1 MVKIKKTKNNV
12 KSALPEERFQEAK
25 VRIVMKVRSV
35 SREKALAIL
44 SAGDSSSV
52 DSKKPAV
59 TPAVM
64 SGGED
69 EGIISAKDFFGE

>member
-1 MVKIKKTKNNV
+1 MLKIKKTNQNV

-35 SREKALAIL
+35 SRAKALAIL

-52 DSKKPAV
+52 DLKKPAV

-69 EGIISAKDFFGE
+69 EEFISAKDFFGE

>member
-1 MVKIKKTKNNV
+1 MLKIKKTKKNV

-52 DSKKPAV
+52 DLKKPAV
-59 TPAVM
+59 PPAVM

-69 EGIISAKDFFGE
+69 EEFISAKDFFGE

>member
-1 MVKIKKTKNNV
+1 MLKIKKTKKNA
-12 KSALPEERFQEAK
+12 KSAKPEDSFQEAK
-25 VRIVMKVRSV
+25 VRIMMKVRGV
-35 SREKALAIL
+35 TREKALVLL
-44 SAGDSSSV
+44 STGDSSSA
-52 DSKKPAV
+52 DSKTPPV